1 MSNAVADRTA
11 AIKGFHTDYATY
23 TAEDFYRA
31 SRGLSRDA
39 KRNAGYLSRTPAW
52 KRRRQGKRVARIE
65 RDATRLVL
73 FEAFAEVLV
82 ARGRKQRP
90 KDEGPVR
97 LREMPFKEVEQ
108 VFDLVDKKLGGR
120 NG

>member
-1 MSNAVADRTA
+1 MSNAVADRTV
-11 AIKGFHTDYATY
+11 AIKGFHTDYAAY
-23 TAEDFYRA
+23 TADDFFRA

-39 KRNAGYLSRTPAW
+39 RRNAGYVSRTPAW
-52 KRRRQGKRVARIE
+52 KRRGREKRAGRVE
-65 RDATRLVL
+65 RNAYRLVL
-73 FEAFAEVLV
+73 FEACAEILV

-97 LREMPFKEVEQ
+97 LREVPFKEVEQ